1 MSSVIFLV
9 DMNAFFISCEMTRNR
24 HLHGLPAAV
33 AGDPDRRL
41 GIILAANYEARA
53 LGVRTAMT
61 VHEALRKCPKIKLV
75 PPDHDFYLKK
85 SEEVMDLLY
94 GFSSIIEPNSI
105 DEAWLDMTGSLQL
118 FGPPVVSAQRIMQEI
133 EQQLGLW
140 CSIGI
145 SENKFLA
152 KMASSIKKPQ
162 GITTLWI
169 NEIQEKMWPLPVDD
183 LYGVGRKT
191 AEKLTGYG
199 IRTIG
204 DLAAIDEGLLAGW
217 FGKTGRMLSRHARG
231 IDPDPVL
238 PHQTDAAK
246 SIGRSIT
253 LPQNLTHAD
262 EAEPILLSLAD
273 SIGRTASKNNRMA
286 RTVQVVI
293 KFSDFT
299 VTTRQMNIPPSN
311 STQHIYQAGCQLFRR
326 SWKPSQEV
334 RLLGIT
340 LSGFEI
346 EGADRQI
353 SLLGKID
360 ASAADKRQVAVDQAM
375 DRIRDRFGEKSIK
388 RARQI
393 DAGENVDS
401 SDEKG
406 GG

>member
-1 MSSVIFLV
+1 M
-9 DMNAFFISCEMTRNR
+9 
-24 HLHGLPAAV
+24 G
-33 AGDPDRRL
+33 
-41 GIILAANYEARA
+41 
-53 LGVRTAMT
+53 
-61 VHEALRKCPKIKLV
+61 
-75 PPDHDFYLKK
+75 
-85 SEEVMDLLY
+85 
-94 GFSSIIEPNSI
+94 
-105 DEAWLDMTGSLQL
+105 
-118 FGPPVVSAQRIMQEI
+118 
-133 EQQLGLW
+133 
-140 CSIGI
+140 
-145 SENKFLA
+145 
-152 KMASSIKKPQ
+152 
-162 GITTLWI
+162 
-169 NEIQEKMWPLPVDD
+169 
-183 LYGVGRKT
+183 
-191 AEKLTGYG
+191 
-199 IRTIG
+199 
-204 DLAAIDEGLLAGW
+204 
-217 FGKTGRMLSRHARG
+217 
-231 IDPDPVL
+231 
-238 PHQTDAAK
+238 
-246 SIGRSIT
+246 
-253 LPQNLTHAD
+253 
-262 EAEPILLSLAD
+262 
-273 SIGRTASKNNRMA
+273 